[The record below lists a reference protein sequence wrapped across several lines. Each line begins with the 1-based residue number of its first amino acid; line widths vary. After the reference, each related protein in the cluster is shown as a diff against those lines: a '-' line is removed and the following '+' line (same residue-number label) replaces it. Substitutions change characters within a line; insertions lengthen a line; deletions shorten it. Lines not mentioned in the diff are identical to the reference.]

1 MNKKKIFFISGTI
14 YPSQTGGPDNSTF
27 WLAQQLTKLNYEV
40 LIISF
45 YKNINLS
52 DIQKYQIIPNK
63 ISSIDGVKIL
73 FCKYTWIRL
82 ISFSFWSY
90 IFSILKI
97 KKKYFVVTNS
107 FFLFSNMILVFL
119 FKKKLILSPRGE
131 LEIGAISNKLF
142 LKKLYIY
149 LFSNYISSNI
159 LFYHFTSIIEKDYAN
174 NLIKINNY
182 KILPNY
188 VPDYFNKKYLN
199 LICDIRTNFI
209 YLGRLQEKKNIDIL
223 IKAYSKLP
231 TKIKIKHNLLIV
243 GEGSKQNTSYLK
255 SLVIMNS
262 AGKYIKFLGKKYS
275 PEKELLLSHSK
286 CLILI
291 SKSENW
297 GNVIVESLSVGTPVI
312 ISSTN
317 PWNELNNRCG
327 YVVNISENDLYIN
340 LLKMINLTT
349 NDYLN
354 FVNNSR
360 SVLKSFY
367 LTQNIDKINKFFD

>member
-1 MNKKKIFFISGTI
+1 
-14 YPSQTGGPDNSTF
+14 
-27 WLAQQLTKLNYEV
+27 
-40 LIISF
+40 
-45 YKNINLS
+45 
-52 DIQKYQIIPNK
+52 
-63 ISSIDGVKIL
+63 
-73 FCKYTWIRL
+73 
-82 ISFSFWSY
+82 
-90 IFSILKI
+90 
-97 KKKYFVVTNS
+97 
-107 FFLFSNMILVFL
+107 MILVFL

-149 LFSNYISSNI
+149 LFSNYISRNI

-209 YLGRLQEKKNIDIL
+209 YLGRLQEKKNLNIL

-243 GEGSKQNTSYLK
+243 GEGSKQYTSYLK

-297 GNVIVESLSVGTPVI
+297 GNVIIESLSVGTPVI

-327 YVVNISENDLYIN
+327 YVVNISEKDLYIN

>member
-14 YPSQTGGPDNSTF
+14 YPAQTGGPDNSTF

-45 YKNINLS
+45 YKNINLT
-52 DIQKYQIIPNK
+52 DIRKYQIIPNK
-63 ISSIDGVKIL
+63 IYNIDGVKIL

-149 LFSNYISSNI
+149 LFSNYISKNI

-199 LICDIRTNFI
+199 LICDISTNFI
-209 YLGRLQEKKNIDIL
+209 YLGRLQEKKNCVEL
-223 IKAYSKLP
+223 KLYFFRSYSKIHKLH
-231 TKIKIKHNLLIV
+231 KQRK
-243 GEGSKQNTSYLK
+243 EGSQWT
-255 SLVIMNS
+255 
-262 AGKYIKFLGKKYS
+262 
-275 PEKELLLSHSK
+275 
-286 CLILI
+286 
-291 SKSENW
+291 
-297 GNVIVESLSVGTPVI
+297 
-312 ISSTN
+312 
-317 PWNELNNRCG
+317 
-327 YVVNISENDLYIN
+327 
-340 LLKMINLTT
+340 
-349 NDYLN
+349 
-354 FVNNSR
+354 
-360 SVLKSFY
+360 
-367 LTQNIDKINKFFD
+367 